1 MTAGWRAPSGA
12 PGDTVPDAM
21 ADVHPETQEHALET
35 YAEKLRQ
42 LEVLKYEAIH
52 AGSAAAVE
60 KQHAKGKFTA
70 RERIEKL
77 LDPGSFQELDVF
89 VRHRTTD
96 FDMQA
101 NRPYADAVV
110 TGHGTIDGRRVCV
123 FAQDFT
129 VFGGSLG
136 EVVAEKI
143 GKVMDL
149 AEKIGC
155 PVIGI
160 NDSGGARIQEGV
172 VALGGYG
179 EVFYR
184 NVRASGVIPQISL
197 IMGPCAGGA
206 VYSPAI
212 TDFVF
217 MVKETSHMFITGPDV
232 IRTVTG
238 EEVGF
243 EELGGAVS
251 HNSRSGVAHFASE
264 DEEQCLEDARYLLS
278 FLPQNNLETPPRV
291 ITGDDPLRQAP
302 ELDTIVPDSPNKPY
316 DMREVVHL
324 VVDDAEFFEVH
335 ELFARNIICGF
346 ARLDGHAVGVVGNQP
361 AQLAGVLDIES
372 SEKASRFVRTCD
384 AFNIPIVTFCDVP
397 GFLPGTTQEWNGIIR
412 HGAKLLYAY
421 AEATV
426 PKLTV
431 ITRKSYGGA
440 HLVMGSKQLGA
451 DMNFAWPTAEVA
463 VMGAEGAANIIYR
476 REIAAAEEPEELRQ
490 ARIEEYKAH
499 FANPYIAAERGY
511 IDDVIIPHETRP
523 KLIEALRMLETKRQP
538 GPRRKHGNIPL

>member
-1 MTAGWRAPSGA
+1 M
-12 PGDTVPDAM
+12 AM

-42 LEVLKYEAIH
+42 LEVLKHEAVH
-52 AGSAAAVE
+52 AGSAQAVE
-60 KQHAKGKFTA
+60 KQHAKGKYTA
-70 RERIEKL
+70 RERLEKL

-89 VRHRTTD
+89 VRHRSTD
-96 FDMQA
+96 FGMQE
-101 NRPYADAVV
+101 NRPYGDAVV
-110 TGHGTIDGRRVCV
+110 TGYGTIDGRRVCV
-123 FAQDFT
+123 FSQDFT

-136 EVVAEKI
+136 EVMAEKI
-143 GKVMDL
+143 CKVMEL
-149 AEKIGC
+149 AEKVGC

-179 EVFYR
+179 DVFYR

-243 EELGGAVS
+243 EELGGAVT
-251 HNSRSGVAHFASE
+251 HNARSGVAHFASE
-264 DEEQCLEDARYLLS
+264 DEDQCLEDARYLLS
-278 FLPQNNLETPPRV
+278 FLPQNNLESPPWV
-291 ITGDDPLRQAP
+291 LTGDSADRQDP
-302 ELDTIVPDSPNKPY
+302 ELDTIVPDNPNRPY
-316 DMREVVHL
+316 DMREVVHR
-324 VVDDAEFFEVH
+324 VVDDGEFMEVH

-361 AQLAGVLDIES
+361 SQLAGVLDIEA
-372 SEKASRFVRTCD
+372 SEKASRFIRTCD
-384 AFNIPIVTFCDVP
+384 AFNIPVITFCDVP
-397 GFLPGTTQEWNGIIR
+397 GFLPGTAQEWGGIIR

-440 HLVMGSKQLGA
+440 YDVMGSKHLGA
-451 DMNFAWPTAEVA
+451 DMNLAWPTAEVA
-463 VMGAEGAANIIYR
+463 VMGAEGAVNIIHR
-476 REIAAAEEPEELRQ
+476 REIATAADPEATRA

-511 IDDVIIPHETRP
+511 IDDVIIPRETRP
-523 KLIEALRMLETKRQP
+523 RLIEALRLLSTKRQP

>member
-1 MTAGWRAPSGA
+1 MT
-12 PGDTVPDAM
+12 
-21 ADVHPETQEHALET
+21 DVHSETDVHPEVDLHPETQEHAPET
-35 YAEKLRQ
+35 FIERLQQ
-42 LEVLKYEAIH
+42 LEALKYEAIH

-60 KQHAKGKFTA
+60 KQHAKGKYTA
-70 RERIEKL
+70 RERLEKL

-96 FDMQA
+96 FEMQS

-110 TGHGTIDGRRVCV
+110 TGFGTIDGRRVCV
-123 FAQDFT
+123 FSQDFT

-136 EVVAEKI
+136 EVMSEKMV
-143 GKVMDL
+143 KVMEL
-149 AEKIGC
+149 AEKTGC
-155 PVIGI
+155 PIIGI

-172 VALGGYG
+172 VAFGGYG
-179 EVFYR
+179 EVFMR

-217 MVKETSHMFITGPDV
+217 MVKETSHMFITGPEV
-232 IRTVTG
+232 IKTVTG
-238 EEVGF
+238 ESVGF
-243 EELGGAVS
+243 EELGGAIS
-251 HNSRSGVAHFASE
+251 HNAKSGVAHFASE
-264 DEEQCLEDARYLLS
+264 DEDACLQDARYLLS

-291 ITGDDPLRQAP
+291 ASTDDRSRMAA
-302 ELDTIVPDSPNKPY
+302 ELDTIVPDNPNKPY
-316 DMREVVHL
+316 DMREVVHHI
-324 VVDDAEFFEVH
+324 VDDGEFFEVQ

-346 ARLDGHAVGVVGNQP
+346 ARLDGYAVGVVGNQP
-361 AQLAGVLDIES
+361 AQMAGVLDIES
-372 SEKASRFVRTCD
+372 SEKASRFIRTCD
-384 AFNIPIVTFCDVP
+384 AFNVPILTFCDVP
-397 GFLPGTTQEWNGIIR
+397 GFLPGTEQEWNGIIR

-440 HLVMGSKQLGA
+440 YDVMGSKHLGA

-463 VMGAEGAANIIYR
+463 VMGAEGAVNIIYR
-476 REIAAAEEPEELRQ
+476 REIAAAEDPAAQRAQ
-490 ARIEEYKAH
+490 RIEEYKAH

-511 IDDVIIPHETRP
+511 IDDVIIPRETRP
-523 KLIEALRMLETKRQP
+523 KLIEALGMLQTKRQQ

>member
-1 MTAGWRAPSGA
+1 MT
-12 PGDTVPDAM
+12 
-21 ADVHPETQEHALET
+21 DVHSETDVHPEVDLHPETQEHAPET
-35 YAEKLRQ
+35 FIERLHQ
-42 LEVLKYEAIH
+42 LEALKYEAIH

-60 KQHAKGKFTA
+60 KQHAKGKYTA
-70 RERIEKL
+70 RERLEKL

-96 FDMQA
+96 FEMQS

-110 TGHGTIDGRRVCV
+110 TGFGAIDGRRVCV
-123 FAQDFT
+123 FSQDFT

-136 EVVAEKI
+136 EVMSEKMV
-143 GKVMDL
+143 KVMEL
-149 AEKIGC
+149 AEKTGC
-155 PVIGI
+155 PIIGI

-179 EVFYR
+179 EVFMR

-217 MVKETSHMFITGPDV
+217 MVKETSHMFITGPEV
-232 IRTVTG
+232 IKTVTG
-238 EEVGF
+238 ESVGF
-243 EELGGAVS
+243 EELGGAIS
-251 HNSRSGVAHFASE
+251 HNARSGVAHFASE
-264 DEEQCLEDARYLLS
+264 DEDACLQDARYLLS
-278 FLPQNNLETPPRV
+278 FLPQNNLETPPRLV
-291 ITGDDPLRQAP
+291 STDDRSRMAA
-302 ELDTIVPDSPNKPY
+302 ELDTIVPDNPNKPY
-316 DMREVVHL
+316 DMREVVHHI
-324 VVDDAEFFEVH
+324 VDDGEFFEVH

-346 ARLDGHAVGVVGNQP
+346 ARLDGYAVGVVGNQP
-361 AQLAGVLDIES
+361 AQMAGVLDIES
-372 SEKASRFVRTCD
+372 SEKASRFIRTCD
-384 AFNIPIVTFCDVP
+384 AFNVPILTFCDVP
-397 GFLPGTTQEWNGIIR
+397 GFLPGTEQEWNGIIR

-440 HLVMGSKQLGA
+440 YDVMGSKHLGA

-463 VMGAEGAANIIYR
+463 VMGAEGAVNIIYR
-476 REIAAAEEPEELRQ
+476 REIAAAEDPAAQRAQ
-490 ARIEEYKAH
+490 RIEEYKAH

-511 IDDVIIPHETRP
+511 IDDVIVPRETRP
-523 KLIEALRMLETKRQP
+523 KLIEALGMLQTKRQQ

>member
-1 MTAGWRAPSGA
+1 
-12 PGDTVPDAM
+12 M

-42 LEVLKYEAIH
+42 LEVLKREAVH

-60 KQHAKGKFTA
+60 KQHAKGKYTA

-89 VRHRTTD
+89 VRHRTSD
-96 FDMQA
+96 FGMQA
-101 NRPYADAVV
+101 NRPYGDAVV
-110 TGHGTIDGRRVCV
+110 TGYGTIDGRRVCV
-123 FAQDFT
+123 FSQDFT

-136 EVVAEKI
+136 EVMAAKI
-143 GKVMDL
+143 CKVMEL
-149 AEKIGC
+149 AEKVGC

-179 EVFYR
+179 DVFFR

-232 IRTVTG
+232 VRTVTG

-243 EELGGAVS
+243 EELGGAVT
-251 HNSRSGVAHFASE
+251 HGARSGVAHFASQDE
-264 DEEQCLEDARYLLS
+264 DQCLQDARYLLS
-278 FLPQNNLETPPRV
+278 FLPQNNLESPPWV
-291 ITGDDPLRQAP
+291 LTGDTPDRQDP
-302 ELDTIVPDSPNKPY
+302 ELDTIVPDNPNKPY
-316 DMREVVHL
+316 DMREVVHR
-324 VVDDAEFFEVH
+324 VVDDGEFMEVH

-346 ARLDGHAVGVVGNQP
+346 ARLDGHGVGIVGNQP
-361 AQLAGVLDIES
+361 EWLAGVLDIEA
-372 SEKASRFVRTCD
+372 SEKASRFIRTCD
-384 AFNIPIVTFCDVP
+384 AFNIPVITFCDVP
-397 GFLPGTTQEWNGIIR
+397 GFLPGTAQEWNGIIR

-440 HLVMGSKQLGA
+440 YDVMGSKHLGA
-451 DMNFAWPTAEVA
+451 DMNLAWPTAEVA
-463 VMGAEGAANIIYR
+463 VMGADGAVNIIYR
-476 REIAAAEEPEELRQ
+476 REIASAANPEAARTG
-490 ARIEEYKAH
+490 RIEEYKAH

-511 IDDVIIPHETRP
+511 IDDVIVPRETRP
-523 KLIEALRMLETKRQP
+523 RLIEALGMLSTKRQP

>member
-1 MTAGWRAPSGA
+1 
-12 PGDTVPDAM
+12 M

-42 LEVLKYEAIH
+42 LEVLKREAVH

-60 KQHAKGKFTA
+60 KQHAKGKYTA

-89 VRHRTTD
+89 VRHRTSD
-96 FDMQA
+96 FGMQA
-101 NRPYADAVV
+101 NRPYGDAVV
-110 TGHGTIDGRRVCV
+110 TGYGTIDGRRVCV
-123 FAQDFT
+123 FSQDFT

-136 EVVAEKI
+136 EVMAEKI
-143 GKVMDL
+143 CKVMEL
-149 AEKIGC
+149 AEKVGC

-179 EVFYR
+179 DVFFR

-232 IRTVTG
+232 VRTVTG

-243 EELGGAVS
+243 EELGGAVT
-251 HNSRSGVAHFASE
+251 HGARSGVAHFASQDE
-264 DEEQCLEDARYLLS
+264 DQCLQDARYLLS
-278 FLPQNNLETPPRV
+278 FLPQNNLESPPWV
-291 ITGDDPLRQAP
+291 LTGDTPDRQDP
-302 ELDTIVPDSPNKPY
+302 ELDTIVPDNPNKPY
-316 DMREVVHL
+316 DMREVVHR
-324 VVDDAEFFEVH
+324 VVDDGEFMEVH

-346 ARLDGHAVGVVGNQP
+346 ARLDGHGVGIVGNQP
-361 AQLAGVLDIES
+361 EWLAGVLDIEA
-372 SEKASRFVRTCD
+372 SEKASRFIRTCD
-384 AFNIPIVTFCDVP
+384 AFNIPVITFCDVP
-397 GFLPGTTQEWNGIIR
+397 GFLPGTAQEWNGIIR

-440 HLVMGSKQLGA
+440 YDVMGSKHLGA
-451 DMNFAWPTAEVA
+451 DMNLAWPTAEVA
-463 VMGAEGAANIIYR
+463 VMGADGAVNIIYR
-476 REIAAAEEPEELRQ
+476 REIASAANPEAARTG
-490 ARIEEYKAH
+490 RIEEYKAH

-511 IDDVIIPHETRP
+511 IDDVIVPRETRP
-523 KLIEALRMLETKRQP
+523 RLIEALGMLSTKRQP